1 MCDLGHRCAWSAS
14 CPDIGIIVGK
24 RFRKR
29 TRYRNT
35 LPRLGQQASICL
47 QSRRLPDGQ
56 FRTIGIRQI
65 PEAKQ
70 YNGRIFTEP
79 IRLEKIPN
87 LKAFFPKVLSGFL
100 YLRREMS
107 SAASL
112 LQGQGSNSAAAQA
125 ARLPP
130 DVLKRRAGQRRQ
142 MLAVQAVSYSLI
154 TSVLLVYGYAGTIP
168 LIIPS
173 AYFLSGVAL
182 VGIFVVLSEQHFS
195 DRFEDHYLTIFQVG
209 GHVALQLCFLL
220 AAPQIGF
227 VFLSVVFLIF
237 GFGALRMT
245 SRQAII
251 AWTLTMIGLA
261 PIFLF
266 TGTTIGL
273 PVATPI
279 ERIAAMLSYVLT
291 IGQCAFVGLYGSTMR
306 KMLYDR
312 SFQLKEAYK
321 RIEELAELD
330 ELTGASNR
338 RSIMRMLEEEMDRAG
353 RCETP
358 CSIALIDLDWFKRIN
373 DAYGHPTGDEVLRTF
388 SITMFANIRAVD
400 RFGRYGGEEFLL
412 VLPNMGTD
420 HALRALDRVRA
431 IIADL
436 DWSAFSPGM
445 KVTISAGVA
454 TLKPNETSDTL
465 LARADS
471 ALYAAKAQGRNRI
484 TSA

>member
-1 MCDLGHRCAWSAS
+1 MD
-14 CPDIGIIVGK
+14 
-24 RFRKR
+24 
-29 TRYRNT
+29 
-35 LPRLGQQASICL
+35 
-47 QSRRLPDGQ
+47 
-56 FRTIGIRQI
+56 
-65 PEAKQ
+65 
-70 YNGRIFTEP
+70 
-79 IRLEKIPN
+79 
-87 LKAFFPKVLSGFL
+87 
-100 YLRREMS
+100 

-112 LQGQGSNSAAAQA
+112 LQRQGSNSATAHVV
-125 ARLPP
+125 RLPP
-130 DVLKRRAGQRRQ
+130 EVLVRRAGQRRQ

-154 TSVLLVYGYAGTIP
+154 TLVLLVYCYAGTVPI
-168 LIIPS
+168 IIPS
-173 AYFLSGVAL
+173 AYFLAGVGL
-182 VGIFVVLSEQHFS
+182 VGIFVVLSEAHFN

-220 AAPQIGF
+220 AAPEIGF
-227 VFLSVVFLIF
+227 AFLSVVFLIF

-251 AWTLTMIGLA
+251 TWTLTMIGLA

-266 TGTTIGL
+266 TSTPIGL
-273 PVATPI
+273 PVATQI

-312 SFQLKEAYK
+312 SSELKAAYK

-330 ELTGASNR
+330 ELTGSSNR
-338 RSIMRMLEEEMDRAG
+338 RSIMRILEEEIARAARSG
-353 RCETP
+353 SP

-412 VLPNMGTD
+412 VLPDMDGNG
-420 HALRALDRVRA
+420 AVRALDRLRA

-436 DWSAFSPGM
+436 DWSAFSPRM
-445 KVTISAGVA
+445 AVTISAGIA
-454 TLKPNETSDTL
+454 TLKPNETSDIF

-484 TSA
+484 ASA